1 MGINTELTIQQ
12 KIMADKMESA
22 LSSVE
27 EGVGRF
33 VYTGDGMNLNLTPL
47 VAAIIAG
54 ILLLIPII
62 INLASLISIPTFSS
76 GGSGYG
82 RNGYSPDY
90 NEDTFYDKEYRG
102 YYEDAEESYGVPT
115 VRKSGKYNKRQ
126 RQRHSAQNN

>member
-1 MGINTELTIQQ
+1 MKKLNFHQ
-12 KIMADKMESA
+12 IMADKMESA

-76 GGSGYG
+76 GGSGEKQTSL
-82 RNGYSPDY
+82 SPMRRCV
-90 NEDTFYDKEYRG
+90 KVLIPLL
-102 YYEDAEESYGVPT
+102 AL
-115 VRKSGKYNKRQ
+115 
-126 RQRHSAQNN
+126 